1 MRLRVGAS
9 CKRTAFHYVLFI
21 VKKNDSPPT
30 HRCMFVFQFFITNN
44 IFIIKAIII
53 TKRNYEPNC

>member
-1 MRLRVGAS
+1 MLENCLSLRVVHR
-9 CKRTAFHYVLFI
+9 K
-21 VKKNDSPPT
+21 KKNDSLPT

-44 IFIIKAIII
+44 IFIIKTIII